1 MRASRFHIATT
12 KETPNDAEIASHR
25 LMLRAGLVRRVGSGL
40 YTWMPVGLRTV
51 RKIEAIVR
59 REMDAA
65 GALELFMPAVQPA
78 ELWQESGRW
87 IKYGPELLRVKD
99 RHDRDYCVGPT
110 HEEVITDIARR
121 ELRSYRQLPINF
133 YQVQTKFRDEIRPRF
148 GVMRAREFVMKD
160 AYSFDA
166 DEAGMQASFERM
178 NEAYVRIFDAI
189 GLDYRAVEADSGS
202 IGGAKSREFHVLA
215 DSGEDALVYS
225 TGSDYAANME
235 KARAVTRAERAA
247 PAEERAVLETP
258 GVHTIA
264 ELAAFAKVPEA
275 RCLKTL
281 LVRGIGA
288 VGNEAG
294 GGEATGGK
302 AGGEESGGEGSAEGA
317 PAIVALV
324 LRGDHQLNEIKAAN
338 LPGVADPLEMA
349 DAETIRRVA
358 GCEPGS
364 IGPLGLG
371 EIPVVADADAA
382 AMSDFVC
389 GANEDGRHLTG
400 MNWGRDLPEPE
411 VSDLRNVV
419 AGDPDPTGADGTLA
433 IVRGIEVGHIFQL
446 GDTYSRPL
454 EATVLDENGKP
465 RHLLMGCY
473 GIGITRIAAAA
484 IEQNSDENGIVW
496 PEAIAP
502 FEAVVSPIHMAK
514 SDAVRE
520 AAEALYE
527 ELSNAGVDVLFDDR
541 PLRPG
546 VMFADMELLG
556 VPHRFVVSDRLLA
569 DGKLEY
575 KGRRDAEATLIGRD
589 EALATIGRR

>member
-575 KGRRDAEATLIGRD
+575 KGRRDVEATLIGRD